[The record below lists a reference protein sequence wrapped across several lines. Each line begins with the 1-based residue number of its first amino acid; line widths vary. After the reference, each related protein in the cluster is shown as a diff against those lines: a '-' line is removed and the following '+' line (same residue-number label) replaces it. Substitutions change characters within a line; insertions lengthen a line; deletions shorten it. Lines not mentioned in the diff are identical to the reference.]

1 MQVAIIKD
9 DNEKLVGV
17 VISTSLRHFKSRI
30 ESKLGFAIDVPDLV
44 LDVITRHQPLSDYNI
59 RMIAPLFPATTID
72 YWVNLRDTYNKQCN
86 ANLGSKGLSPKYFVA
101 KFVDNTDV
109 MLESASKSILAVQEF
124 VDKNYAEHESD
135 IEIISIEIKQHLSY
149 KGI

>member
-1 MQVAIIKD
+1 MLKVIDPILVLLHMSI
-9 DNEKLVGV
+9 DNLE
-17 VISTSLRHFKSRI
+17 
-30 ESKLGFAIDVPDLV
+30 DVPDLV

-109 MLESASKSILAVQEF
+109 MLESASKSICAVQAF

>member
-1 MQVAIIKD
+1 MLKVIDPILVLLHMSI
-9 DNEKLVGV
+9 DNLE
-17 VISTSLRHFKSRI
+17 
-30 ESKLGFAIDVPDLV
+30 DVPDLV

-109 MLESASKSILAVQEF
+109 MLESASKSIFAVQEF

>member
-1 MQVAIIKD
+1 MLKVIDPILVLLHMSI
-9 DNEKLVGV
+9 DNLE
-17 VISTSLRHFKSRI
+17 
-30 ESKLGFAIDVPDLV
+30 DVPDLV

-109 MLESASKSILAVQEF
+109 MLESACKSICAVQEF

>member
-1 MQVAIIKD
+1 MQKVIDPILVLLHMSI
-9 DNEKLVGV
+9 DNLE
-17 VISTSLRHFKSRI
+17 
-30 ESKLGFAIDVPDLV
+30 DVPDLV
-44 LDVITRHQPLSDYNI
+44 LNVITRHQPLSDYNI

-109 MLESASKSILAVQEF
+109 MLESACKSICAVQEF

>member
-1 MQVAIIKD
+1 MLKVIDPILVLLHMSI
-9 DNEKLVGV
+9 DNLE
-17 VISTSLRHFKSRI
+17 
-30 ESKLGFAIDVPDLV
+30 DVPDLV

-109 MLESASKSILAVQEF
+109 MLESASKSICAVQEF

-149 KGI
+149 KEI

>member
-1 MQVAIIKD
+1 MLKVIDPILVLLHMSI
-9 DNEKLVGV
+9 DNLE
-17 VISTSLRHFKSRI
+17 
-30 ESKLGFAIDVPDLV
+30 DVPDLV

-109 MLESASKSILAVQEF
+109 MLESASKSVLAVQEF

>member
-1 MQVAIIKD
+1 MLKVIDPILVLLHMSI
-9 DNEKLVGV
+9 DNLE
-17 VISTSLRHFKSRI
+17 
-30 ESKLGFAIDVPDLV
+30 DVPDLV

-109 MLESASKSILAVQEF
+109 MLESASKSICAC
-124 VDKNYAEHESD
+124 SR
-135 IEIISIEIKQHLSY
+135 IC
-149 KGI
+149 

>member
-1 MQVAIIKD
+1 MLKIID
-9 DNEKLVGV
+9 PILVLLHMSIDNLE
-17 VISTSLRHFKSRI
+17 
-30 ESKLGFAIDVPDLV
+30 DVPDLV

-109 MLESASKSILAVQEF
+109 MLESASKSICAVQEF

>member
-1 MQVAIIKD
+1 MLKVIDPILVLLHMSI
-9 DNEKLVGV
+9 DNLE
-17 VISTSLRHFKSRI
+17 
-30 ESKLGFAIDVPDLV
+30 DVPDLV
-44 LDVITRHQPLSDYNI
+44 LDVITRHQPFSDYNI

-72 YWVNLRDTYNKQCN
+72 YWINLRDTYNKQCN

-109 MLESASKSILAVQEF
+109 MLESACKSICAVQEF

>member
-1 MQVAIIKD
+1 MLKVIDPILVLLHMSI
-9 DNEKLVGV
+9 DNLE
-17 VISTSLRHFKSRI
+17 
-30 ESKLGFAIDVPDLV
+30 DVPDLV
-44 LDVITRHQPLSDYNI
+44 LDVITRHQPFSDYNI

-109 MLESASKSILAVQEF
+109 MLESASKSICAVQEF

>member
-1 MQVAIIKD
+1 MLKVIDPILVLLHMSI
-9 DNEKLVGV
+9 DNLE
-17 VISTSLRHFKSRI
+17 
-30 ESKLGFAIDVPDLV
+30 DVPDLV
-44 LDVITRHQPLSDYNI
+44 LDVITRHQPFSDYNI

>member
-1 MQVAIIKD
+1 MLKVIDPILVLLHMSI
-9 DNEKLVGV
+9 DNLE
-17 VISTSLRHFKSRI
+17 
-30 ESKLGFAIDVPDLV
+30 DVPDLV

-109 MLESASKSILAVQEF
+109 MLESASKSICAVQEF

-149 KGI
+149 RVI

>member
-1 MQVAIIKD
+1 MLKVIDPILVLLHMSI
-9 DNEKLVGV
+9 DNLE
-17 VISTSLRHFKSRI
+17 
-30 ESKLGFAIDVPDLV
+30 DVPDLV

-72 YWVNLRDTYNKQCN
+72 YWVNLPDTYNKQCN

-109 MLESASKSILAVQEF
+109 MLESASKSICAVQEF

>member
-1 MQVAIIKD
+1 MLKVIDPILVLLHMSI
-9 DNEKLVGV
+9 DNLE
-17 VISTSLRHFKSRI
+17 
-30 ESKLGFAIDVPDLV
+30 DVPDLV

>member
-1 MQVAIIKD
+1 MLKVIDPILVLLHMSI
-9 DNEKLVGV
+9 DNLE
-17 VISTSLRHFKSRI
+17 
-30 ESKLGFAIDVPDLV
+30 DVPDLV

-101 KFVDNTDV
+101 KFIDNTDV
-109 MLESASKSILAVQEF
+109 MLESACKSICAVQEF

>member
-1 MQVAIIKD
+1 MLKVIDPI
-9 DNEKLVGV
+9 LVLLHMS
-17 VISTSLRHFKSRI
+17 IDHL
-30 ESKLGFAIDVPDLV
+30 EDVPDLV

-101 KFVDNTDV
+101 KFIDNTDV

-149 KGI
+149 KGNLI

>member
-1 MQVAIIKD
+1 MLKVIDPILVLLHMSI
-9 DNEKLVGV
+9 DNLE
-17 VISTSLRHFKSRI
+17 
-30 ESKLGFAIDVPDLV
+30 DVPDLV

-109 MLESASKSILAVQEF
+109 MLESAGKSIRAVQEF
-124 VDKNYAEHESD
+124 IDKNYAEHESD
-135 IEIISIEIKQHLSY
+135 IEIISIEIKQH
-149 KGI
+149 

>member
-1 MQVAIIKD
+1 MLKVIDPILVLLHMSI
-9 DNEKLVGV
+9 DNLE
-17 VISTSLRHFKSRI
+17 
-30 ESKLGFAIDVPDLV
+30 DVPDLV
-44 LDVITRHQPLSDYNI
+44 LDVITRHQPFSDYNI

-109 MLESASKSILAVQEF
+109 MLESASKSICDVQAF

>member
-1 MQVAIIKD
+1 MLKVIDPI
-9 DNEKLVGV
+9 LVLLHMS
-17 VISTSLRHFKSRI
+17 IDHL
-30 ESKLGFAIDVPDLV
+30 EDVPDLV

-101 KFVDNTDV
+101 KFIDNTDV
-109 MLESASKSILAVQEF
+109 MLESASKSICAVQEF

>member
-1 MQVAIIKD
+1 MLKVIDPI
-9 DNEKLVGV
+9 LVLLHMS
-17 VISTSLRHFKSRI
+17 IDHL
-30 ESKLGFAIDVPDLV
+30 EDVPDLV

-109 MLESASKSILAVQEF
+109 MLESASKSICTVQEF

-149 KGI
+149 KVI

>member
-1 MQVAIIKD
+1 MLKVIDPILVLLHMSI
-9 DNEKLVGV
+9 DNLE
-17 VISTSLRHFKSRI
+17 
-30 ESKLGFAIDVPDLV
+30 DVPDLV

-101 KFVDNTDV
+101 KFIDNTDV
-109 MLESASKSILAVQEF
+109 MLESASKSIRTVQEF
-124 VDKNYAEHESD
+124 IDKNYVEHESD
-135 IEIISIEIKQHLSY
+135 IEIISIEIKQHQSY
-149 KGI
+149 KVI

>member
-1 MQVAIIKD
+1 MLKVIDPILVLLHMSI
-9 DNEKLVGV
+9 DNLE
-17 VISTSLRHFKSRI
+17 
-30 ESKLGFAIDVPDLV
+30 DVPDLV

-109 MLESASKSILAVQEF
+109 MLESASKSICAVQEF

>member
-1 MQVAIIKD
+1 MLKVIDPILVLLHMSI
-9 DNEKLVGV
+9 DNLD
-17 VISTSLRHFKSRI
+17 
-30 ESKLGFAIDVPDLV
+30 DVPDLV

-109 MLESASKSILAVQEF
+109 VLESASKSILVVQGF
-124 VDKNYAEHESD
+124 VAENYAEHESD
-135 IEIISIEIKQHLSY
+135 IEIISIEIKQH
-149 KGI
+149 

>member
-1 MQVAIIKD
+1 MLKVIDPILVLLHMSI
-9 DNEKLVGV
+9 DNLE
-17 VISTSLRHFKSRI
+17 
-30 ESKLGFAIDVPDLV
+30 DVPDLV

-109 MLESASKSILAVQEF
+109 MLESASKSILVVQEF

>member
-1 MQVAIIKD
+1 MLKVIDPIFVLLHMSI
-9 DNEKLVGV
+9 DNLE
-17 VISTSLRHFKSRI
+17 
-30 ESKLGFAIDVPDLV
+30 DVPDLV

-124 VDKNYAEHESD
+124 VDKNYAEHESN